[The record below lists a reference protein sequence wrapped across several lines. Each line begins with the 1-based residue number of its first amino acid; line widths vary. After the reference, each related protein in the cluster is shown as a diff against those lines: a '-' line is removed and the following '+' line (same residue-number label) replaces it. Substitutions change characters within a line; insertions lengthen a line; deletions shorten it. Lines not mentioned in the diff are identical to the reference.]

1 MDSVLDSK
9 ALSNPFQKED
19 QRHGHTLE
27 HNHFLLLLPLTEN
40 ATTKGDI
47 VHNTKRNVAMRWS
60 MKILRFQSFL
70 DLFLNS
76 KGENRGLK

>member
-1 MDSVLDSK
+1 MVTHW
-9 ALSNPFQKED
+9 NIIIFYCY
-19 QRHGHTLE
+19 
-27 HNHFLLLLPLTEN
+27 LLLPLTEN
-40 ATTKGDI
+40 ATTKGDT

-70 DLFLNS
+70 DLFLKS